1 LPETA
6 DHADKTDEFRD
17 CASDVGQRIFLSVTV
32 LLLFSVTAETNPG
45 GMLNISRW
53 CKPPVIPGDKIVPSP
68 GRGVINQSRYVIDTP
83 ESALSRRFRNEKS
96 WTDHLLWQACRLQDP
111 MIAAGHGCLY
121 RNNGI
126 NPESVRGWRTLRL
139 AQRPCRGWL
148 SSMAN

>member
-1 LPETA
+1 MASFFLKKFAGNRGSPSFA
-6 DHADKTDEFRD
+6 QGYGGQAAAKTDEFRD

-96 WTDHLLWQACRLQDP
+96 
-111 MIAAGHGCLY
+111 
-121 RNNGI
+121 
-126 NPESVRGWRTLRL
+126 
-139 AQRPCRGWL
+139 
-148 SSMAN
+148 